1 MTSSAD
7 SESALSKTIE
17 YLIEIK
23 SELNKLLIS
32 FSIIEPIEYQAPQ
45 HSLFSAPKFFRKDEM
60 FLGLHR
66 LNHFVYFSNN

>member
-17 YLIEIK
+17 YLTEIK
-23 SELNKLLIS
+23 SELNNLLNA
-32 FSIIEPIEYQAPQ
+32 FSINEPIEYQVPR
-45 HSLFSAPKFFRKDEM
+45 HSLFSAPKFFRKDEL

-66 LNHFVYFSNN
+66 LNNFVYFSNN